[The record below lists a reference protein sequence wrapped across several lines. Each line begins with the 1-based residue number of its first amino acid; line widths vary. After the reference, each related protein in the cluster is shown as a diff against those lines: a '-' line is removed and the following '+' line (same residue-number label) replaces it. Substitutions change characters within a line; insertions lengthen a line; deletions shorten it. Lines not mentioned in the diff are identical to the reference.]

1 MDFVLLGFLMI
12 RDLSAYEMRKILQ
25 RKVSPFYSASLG
37 SIQTT
42 LKKLEDNGLIRTLE
56 TNAKG
61 RRKKLYRI
69 AESGRRGFAE
79 RMFSEIATGKL
90 EQDIATRLF
99 FLGLLDAPERL
110 KITRSIVA
118 ALEDTL
124 EEYDAAAEEAAR
136 AEVPESLRQ
145 VAVYQ
150 IKTLELAIALYR
162 SMLEWFRRFQ
172 EQLEGEENA
181 GEEVEFQ
188 KRGSFLPD

>member
-56 TNAKG
+56 MDATG

-69 AESGRRGFAE
+69 DEPGRRGFAE
-79 RMFSEIATGKL
+79 KMFSEIAAGRL
-90 EQDIATRLF
+90 EQDITTRLF
-99 FLGLLDAPERL
+99 FLGLLDAPDRL
-110 KITRSIVA
+110 KVARSIA
-118 ALEDTL
+118 ASLESVL
-124 EEYDAAAEEAAR
+124 GEYDAAAEEAAR

-145 VAVYQ
+145 IAVYQ

-172 EQLEGEENA
+172 EQLEGDPDA

-188 KRGSFLPD
+188 KRGSALSD